1 MEKYG
6 SIHVARLTVAIYSI
20 LYRLYS
26 RKKYGRTGCMSFL
39 PYPSPCGQRSLSAT
53 TTAFPSFDHVVFKT
67 REGVFYH
74 I

>member
-26 RKKYGRTGCMSFL
+26 RKKYGRTGCPRL
-39 PYPSPCGQRSLSAT
+39 QRLTAELFGWSAASAIT
-53 TTAFPSFDHVVFKT
+53 ITKWSKNNGGID
-67 REGVFYH
+67 
-74 I
+74 